1 MRTIAEQISALETAR
16 AAKAAAMQAVMQRGM
31 DEARSTSESEQ
42 EEFDTLE
49 TEVTALDGDLTR
61 LRTLERVTATKARPV
76 NATVVGSDGAGS
88 EGRAPIVVR
97 SPKLPPGI
105 NFARLAKIRYIA
117 RADNERALDVALRM
131 YGPESEIVGFLQ
143 TRAAVGAGNTG
154 GDTGDSPPGWGGALV
169 GLESGPIGD
178 FAEFLRPLTILGKF
192 GTNGIP
198 DLARVPFRV
207 ALVTQTTGGQGYWVG
222 EGRAKPLTSF
232 DFARS
237 TLEPLKVA
245 NITAVTMELLRDSR
259 PSAEPILR
267 DQLAAALA
275 QRLDIDFVDP
285 NNAGTTGI
293 KPASIAN
300 GVTPIV
306 STGTDANGVRKDV
319 AAALQSFINANNPPT
334 QGVWIMPS
342 SIAMQLGLMN
352 NALGQ
357 PEFPGISMS
366 GGTFFGLPVIASEF
380 MPHDSAGG
388 VVELVNAKD
397 IFLGDEG
404 GVNVDMSTE
413 ASLEMSD
420 APTANSIPPTVPG
433 TQMVSMFQTNSV
445 AIRAERTISWKR
457 RRLSGVV
464 VLNDVDWA
472 A

>member
-1 MRTIAEQISALETAR
+1 MRTIADQISALETAR
-16 AAKAAAMQAVMQRGM
+16 AAKAAAMAAVMQRGM
-31 DEARSTSESEQ
+31 DDARSTSESEQ

-49 TEVTALDGDLTR
+49 TEVTAIDGDLTR
-61 LRTLERVTATKARPV
+61 LRTLERVSATKAKPV
-76 NATVVGSDGAGS
+76 NAATVTAAASGSDARS
-88 EGRAPIVVR
+88 PIVVR
-97 SPKLPPGI
+97 SPKLEPGI
-105 NFARLAKIRYIA
+105 NFARLAKVRYIA
-117 RADNERALDVALRM
+117 RADNERALDVALRY
-131 YGPESEIVGFLQ
+131 YGPESEIVHFLQ
-143 TRAAVGAGNTG
+143 TRAAVGGGNTG
-154 GDTGDSPPGWGGALV
+154 GDLGDSPAGWGGALV
-169 GLESGPIGD
+169 GTESGPIGD
-178 FAEFLRPLTILGKF
+178 FAEFLRPLTIIGKF

-198 DLARVPFRV
+198 SLSRVPFRV
-207 ALVTQTTGGQGYWVG
+207 ALVTQTTGGAGYWVG

-232 DFARS
+232 DFTRT
-237 TLEPLKVA
+237 TLDPLKVA

-285 NNAGTTGI
+285 ANAGTATI

-319 AAALQSFINANNPPT
+319 AVVLQGFINANNPPT
-334 QGVWIMPS
+334 QGVWLMPS
-342 SIAMQLGLMN
+342 SIAMQLGLMM

-380 MPHDSAGG
+380 MPHDSAGA

-397 IFLGDEG
+397 IYLGDEG

-413 ASLEMSD
+413 ASLEMTD
-420 APTANSIPPTVPG
+420 TPVGNAITPTGAT
-433 TQMVSMFQTNSV
+433 TMVSMFQTNSV

-457 RRLSGVV
+457 RRLSGVQ